1 MKRFI
6 ALITLCLFVFVA
18 DAAPPAPEP
27 VNLSE
32 QAEFATRSCIVNYY
46 ESQAALSII
55 EQTNRNDHQAINDYF
70 EFIGLHRLNNP
81 GTSYLA
87 RAYCGAFLANAW
99 LRCMPSVPFVK
110 SNARLASVD
119 GWRYDGKAAL
129 TTKEKAEKGDVVAF
143 RAYRHVEGIID
154 RHPNPTFPY
163 FTVVGANTSAP
174 KELKEKRGGVYKK
187 TRLWRDI
194 GWVVSVEKTLQL
206 I

>member
-6 ALITLCLFVFVA
+6 ALSTLCLFVFVA
-18 DAAPPAPEP
+18 DAAPPTPES
-27 VNLSE
+27 VTLSE

-99 LRCMPSVPFVK
+99 LRCMPRVPFVK

-129 TTKEKAEKGDVVAF
+129 TTQAKAEKGDVVAF
-143 RAYRHVEGIID
+143 RAYRHVEGIVD

-163 FTVVGANTSAP
+163 FTVIGANTSAP
-174 KELKEKRGGVYKK
+174 KELKEKRGGVYRK

-194 GWVVSVEKTLQL
+194 SHVVSVEKTLLL